1 MKNLFYAS
9 VVGFTLLCG
18 CSGGSNK
25 DISTSEFY
33 WPPAAFTR
41 KGLHNAGVQGPV
53 WFIIKKLLEGISK
66 VTWVNGG
73 VWR

>member
-33 WPPAAFTR
+33 WPPKEVDKSSLANTAF
-41 KGLHNAGVQGPV
+41 
-53 WFIIKKLLEGISK
+53 FSK
-66 VTWVNGG
+66 VHENNLGKFVFANEKPNC
-73 VWR
+73 